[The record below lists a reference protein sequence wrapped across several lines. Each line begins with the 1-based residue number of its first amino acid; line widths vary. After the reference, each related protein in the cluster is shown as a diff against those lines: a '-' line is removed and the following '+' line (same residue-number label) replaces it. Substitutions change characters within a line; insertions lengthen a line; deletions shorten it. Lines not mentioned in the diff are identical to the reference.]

1 MKNLCVA
8 LTAVLSATILSAQS
22 PVVSAPVDAK
32 KALAT
37 RERTIS
43 PAARSNMLARTGG
56 IIQAPAEG
64 PAILF
69 LNTQKRVADA
79 ALNTPAEQ
87 MHKMLRLPTA
97 FKSQPSS
104 EPVTEALNALK
115 SKDTAAVVVVTDTP
129 GSPSLLIAPE
139 NRWAIV
145 NVAALGDKTV
155 AAETLAERT
164 QKELWRAFAYLMG
177 AAHSNFEGC
186 LMKPVTT
193 PEDLDALTAKTLS
206 PEPLTK
212 IMAQAQKMGLKPAR
226 LSTYRKAVEEG
237 WAPAP
242 ATDNQRAIWQELKKT
257 PPPK

>member
-22 PVVSAPVDAK
+22 PVVSAPVDAQ

-129 GSPSLLIAPE
+129 GYPSLLIAPE

-177 AAHSNFEGC
+177 AAHSSVQHC
-186 LMKPVTT
+186 VMKSVLF
-193 PEDLDALTAKTLS
+193 PEDLDAFDTAELS
-206 PEPLTK
+206 PEPFSK
-212 IMAQAQKMGLKPAR
+212 IIDHAKRLGMKPQRTA
-226 LSTYRKAVEEG
+226 TYRRAIEEG
-237 WAPAP
+237 WAPP
-242 ATDNQRAIWQELKKT
+242 PTNDFQKAIWLELKK
-257 PPPK
+257 